1 MQINCPKCQTSYD
14 VRDSSVGSDGR
25 KVRCIRCETVWFVAP
40 PTPEPFVTRH
50 AAAEESAAG
59 SPPGTRGP
67 SSEPTGADERGE
79 EIAPQPETA
88 RETAQET
95 AETGAEPHPDEPDAE
110 TALPVPRDLDAGRGP
125 VEISD
130 APSIIPPQEQ
140 SPPLADPGL
149 QEPMSRQARLILDR
163 KPAPRAFPTQAVL
176 VAALAAA
183 VAALVILRQDVV
195 RYAPQTASLYDF
207 IGLPVNLRGLAF
219 ADVKTLHEM
228 QDKTPV
234 LVVQGRIVSVSSQ
247 TADVPRLRFSVR
259 DAKGGEI
266 QSWTA
271 LADRKILAPGESLD
285 FTSRLAA
292 PPDGA
297 TDVLVRF
304 FNRRDLAAS
313 NR

>member
-14 VRDSSVGSDGR
+14 VRDTSLGSEGR

-40 PTPEPFVTRH
+40 PEAEPFVPRH
-50 AAAEESAAG
+50 AAEESAAG
-59 SPPGTRGP
+59 SPQGSSQSSGP
-67 SSEPTGADERGE
+67 AGGDGGGE
-79 EIAPQPETA
+79 EAAPQPETA
-88 RETAQET
+88 QETAQET
-95 AETGAEPHPDEPDAE
+95 AESGVEPHPDEPEAE
-110 TALPVPRDLDAGRGP
+110 TAFPVPQDLDAGRGP

-140 SPPLADPGL
+140 NPPLPDPGL

-163 KPAPRAFPTQAVL
+163 KPVRRAFPVQAVF
-176 VAALAAA
+176 VAGLAAV

-219 ADVKTLHEM
+219 ADMKTLHEV
-228 QDKTPV
+228 QDETPV
-234 LVVQGRIVSVSSQ
+234 LVVQGRIVSVSSK

-259 DAKGGEI
+259 DAKGAEI
-266 QSWTA
+266 HSWTA
-271 LADRKILAPGESLD
+271 LADRKTLAPGDSLD
-285 FTSRLAA
+285 FTSRLAS
-292 PPDGA
+292 PPAGA